1 LSSLPPEC
9 ERLVEALDRATAW
22 LAGLDRHDAGQ
33 VEHALAERLD
43 AIEALTQWIAAEQQ
57 ASRPVN
63 PRLAAHLTKDLE
75 AGAEILLRL
84 ALDREVTRADILDL
98 NRELQMLRGLTG
110 APPTRL
116 FTIDCLG

>member
-1 LSSLPPEC
+1 
-9 ERLVEALDRATAW
+9 LVEALDRATSW

-63 PRLAAHLTKDLE
+63 PRLAMGLSGRNVSPTASSRNRHC
-75 AGAEILLRL
+75 
-84 ALDREVTRADILDL
+84 RASS
-98 NRELQMLRGLTG
+98 RR
-110 APPTRL
+110 RYVC
-116 FTIDCLG
+116 TIRT